1 MDINPKA
8 SLDSWWLFIEDDDE
22 DGDDGLSVNLDV
34 DANVVY
40 LGVLVDGTTDD
51 TPVVDVGVESIT

>member
-8 SLDSWWLFIEDDDE
+8 SLDSWWLFIEDDD
-22 DGDDGLSVNLDV
+22 DVDDDGVGV
-34 DANVVY
+34 DEDADENVVY

-51 TPVVDVGVESIT
+51 TPVVVVVESIT

>member
-8 SLDSWWLFIEDDDE
+8 SLDSWWLFIEDEDD
-22 DGDDGLSVNLDV
+22 DDGVGVDDDV

-40 LGVLVDGTTDD
+40 LTVLGDGTTDD
-51 TPVVDVGVESIT
+51 TPVVVVVESIT